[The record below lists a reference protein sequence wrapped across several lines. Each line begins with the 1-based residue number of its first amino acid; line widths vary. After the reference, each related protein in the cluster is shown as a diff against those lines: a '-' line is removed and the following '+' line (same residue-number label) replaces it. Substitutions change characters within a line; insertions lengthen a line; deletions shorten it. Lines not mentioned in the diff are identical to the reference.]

1 MKNSLKTLKSAILI
15 SAVLPLVVFA
25 GDGSLGS
32 TSSTTSVV
40 TLVVTNAVKITG
52 LDNID
57 FSNALYS
64 SDNDG
69 YGAGDSSGISANDD
83 FCVFVNGAGT
93 YSLTATSAA
102 GSFSLTGAGSD
113 ANSGNANDTIAYT
126 VGLAG
131 STSPSTSAVTYNS
144 ATGVFT
150 GSQDRDCSD
159 AGGTNA
165 NVNIMLTDTVLR
177 TALSDTYTDTITLLV
192 SPN

>member
-1 MKNSLKTLKSAILI
+1 MNNSLNKLKSVILI
-15 SAVLPLVVFA
+15 SAVLPLVVIA

-32 TSSTTSVV
+32 TSSTTSII
-40 TLVVTNAVKITG
+40 TLVVTDAVQITG

-57 FSNALYS
+57 FSNANYS
-64 SDNDG
+64 SNNNG
-69 YGAGDSSGISANDD
+69 YGAGDNSGISANDD

-93 YSLTATSAA
+93 YELTATAAA
-102 GSFSLTGAGSD
+102 GSFTLTGAGSD
-113 ANSGNANDTIAYT
+113 ANSGSANDTIAYT
-126 VGLAG
+126 VGLTG
-131 STSPSTSAVTYNS
+131 STTPSTSAVTYNA

-165 NVNIMLTDTVLR
+165 NVNIMLTDAVLR